1 MNIRVAEKNLFE
13 GKIVSPKRYVHN
25 VHYTVRK
32 LLHEYLYEILG
43 GCFCD

>member
-43 GCFCD
+43 GCFRD